1 MRSASEFAALE
12 LDPPSHLERSRP
24 LVRILFV
31 VVAVLA
37 LLAPGSASTAQTT
50 AVSPTDSVLLT
61 KVRQAGL
68 WEMPS
73 GMMAM
78 QKGSPLVKEVGFAIM
93 MDHGRLD
100 VATRALS
107 AKLNSP
113 VPDQP
118 SDEQRGW
125 LLEEMNAAPGPAFDR
140 VFANRLRAAHGQ
152 VFAILAQLRAGTR
165 NDDVRAFA
173 TVGNQAVMRH
183 MTMLESTGM
192 VDYTA
197 LPEPA
202 VSTTA
207 APAGAPLGLDTSQ
220 IAVVA
225 ALFLL
230 VGGGLFYV
238 LRQIKGN
245 RNRGRT
251 RTSSRP
257 AGVRTGGSHG

>member
-1 MRSASEFAALE
+1 MRSVSDLAGFDF
-12 LDPPSHLERSRP
+12 DPPSVLERSRP

-31 VVAVLA
+31 VALVLA
-37 LLAPGSASTAQTT
+37 LLAPGSASLAQTGST
-50 AVSPTDSVLLT
+50 AISDTDAVLLT

-78 QKGSPLVKEVGFAIM
+78 EKGSPIVQKVGFAIM

-107 AKLNSP
+107 QKLNSP

-118 SDEQRGW
+118 SEEQRGW
-125 LLEEMNAAPGPAFDR
+125 LAEQMAAAPGPEFDR
-140 VFANRLRAAHGQ
+140 VFANRLRAAHGA
-152 VFAILAQLRAGTR
+152 VFAVLAQLRAGTR

-197 LPEPA
+197 LPAPA
-202 VSTTA
+202 VSTTS
-207 APAGAPLGLDTSQ
+207 APVGEPLGLDTSQ

-230 VGGGLFYV
+230 LGGGLFYA
-238 LRQIKGN
+238 LRQIKS
-245 RNRGRT
+245 NRGRA
-251 RTSSRP
+251 RTSRP
-257 AGVRTGGSHG
+257 AAARTGGSHG

>member
-1 MRSASEFAALE
+1 MRSASELAGFDFEPL
-12 LDPPSHLERSRP
+12 SVLERSRP

-31 VVAVLA
+31 VALVLA
-37 LLAPGSASTAQTT
+37 LLAPGSASLAQTT
-50 AVSPTDSVLLT
+50 AISDTDAVLLT

-78 QKGSPLVKEVGFAIM
+78 EKGSPIVQKVGFAIM

-107 AKLNSP
+107 QKLNSP

-118 SDEQRGW
+118 SEEQRGW
-125 LLEEMNAAPGPAFDR
+125 LAEEMAASPGPEFDR
-140 VFANRLRAAHGQ
+140 VFANRLRAAHGA
-152 VFAILAQLRAGTR
+152 VFNVLAQLRAGTR

-197 LPEPA
+197 LPAPS

-207 APAGAPLGLDTSQ
+207 APTGIQLGLDPSQ

-230 VGGGLFYV
+230 LGGGFFYV
-238 LRQIKGN
+238 LRQVKSN
-245 RNRGRT
+245 RSRGRAAA
-251 RTSSRP
+251 RP
-257 AGVRTGGSHG
+257 ATARAGGTRG

>member
-1 MRSASEFAALE
+1 MRSASELAGFGCE
-12 LDPPSHLERSRP
+12 PSSVLERSRP

-31 VVAVLA
+31 VALVLA
-37 LLAPGSASTAQTT
+37 LLAPGSTSLAQTT
-50 AVSPTDSVLLT
+50 AISDTDAVLLT

-78 QKGSPLVKEVGFAIM
+78 EKGGPIVQKVGFAIM

-107 AKLNSP
+107 QKLNSP

-125 LLEEMNAAPGPAFDR
+125 LAEEMAASPGPEFDR
-140 VFANRLRAAHGQ
+140 VFANRLRAAHGA
-152 VFAILAQLRAGTR
+152 VFNVLAQLRAGTR

-197 LPEPA
+197 LPAPS

-207 APAGAPLGLDTSQ
+207 APTGIQLGLDPSQ
-220 IAVVA
+220 IAVVG

-230 VGGGLFYV
+230 LGGGLFYV
-238 LRQIKGN
+238 LRQVKS
-245 RNRGRT
+245 NRGRG
-251 RTSSRP
+251 RASSRP
-257 AGVRTGGSHG
+257 ATARTGGSHG

>member
-1 MRSASEFAALE
+1 MLSASDLAELEFI
-12 LDPPSHLERSRP
+12 PPSVLERNRP
-24 LVRILFV
+24 LLRILFV

-37 LLAPGSASTAQTT
+37 LFTPGTPSLAQTT
-50 AVSPTDSVLLT
+50 SVSPTDAVLLT

-78 QKGSPLVKEVGFAIM
+78 QKGSPQVQAVGFAIM

-107 AKLNSP
+107 QKLNSP

-118 SDEQRGW
+118 SAEQMGW
-125 LLEEMNAAPGPAFDR
+125 LAEEMNAAPGPAFDR
-140 VFANRLRAAHGQ
+140 IFANRLRAAHGQ

-183 MTMLESTGM
+183 MSMLESTGM
-192 VDYTA
+192 VDFTA
-197 LPEPA
+197 LPEAA

-207 APAGAPLGLDTSQ
+207 APVGAALGLDAGQMAT
-220 IAVVA
+220 VA
-225 ALFLL
+225 ALILIL
-230 VGGGLFYV
+230 GGGLFYV
-238 LRQIKGN
+238 LRQVKS
-245 RNRGRT
+245 NRGRA
-251 RTSSRP
+251 RAGARP
-257 AGVRTGGSHG
+257 AAARTGGSRG

>member
-1 MRSASEFAALE
+1 MRSASELAWLE
-12 LDPPSHLERSRP
+12 TGSPSVFERSRP

-31 VVAVLA
+31 LALVLS
-37 LLAPGSASTAQTT
+37 LLAPGSTSLAQTT
-50 AVSPTDSVLLT
+50 AVSDTDAVLLT

-78 QKGSPLVKEVGFAIM
+78 EKGSPLVQKVGFAIM

-107 AKLNSP
+107 QKLNSP

-118 SDEQRGW
+118 SEEQRGW
-125 LLEEMNAAPGPAFDR
+125 LAEQMAASPGPEFDR

-152 VFAILAQLRAGTR
+152 VFAVLAQLRAGTR

-197 LPEPA
+197 LPAPV

-207 APAGAPLGLDTSQ
+207 APTGIQLGLDTSQ
-220 IAVVA
+220 LAVVA

-238 LRQIKGN
+238 LRQIKS
-245 RNRGRT
+245 NRGRA
-251 RTSSRP
+251 RAARP
-257 AGVRTGGSHG
+257 ATARTGGSHG

>member
-1 MRSASEFAALE
+1 MLSASEFAGPE
-12 LDPPSHLERSRP
+12 FGPPSALERSRP

-31 VVAVLA
+31 LVAVLA
-37 LLAPGSASTAQTT
+37 LLPSVSATSTAQTT
-50 AVSPTDSVLLT
+50 AVSDTDAVLLT

-78 QKGSPLVKEVGFAIM
+78 QKGSPIVQAVGFAIM

-118 SDEQRGW
+118 SAEQLGW
-125 LLEEMNAAPGPAFDR
+125 LAEQMNASPGPEFDR
-140 VFANRLRAAHGQ
+140 IFANRLRAAHGQ

-197 LPEPA
+197 LPTPA

-207 APAGAPLGLDTSQ
+207 APVGQPLGLDTSQ
-220 IAVVA
+220 LAVVG

-245 RNRGRT
+245 RGRARAT
-251 RTSSRP
+251 RRP
-257 AGVRTGGSHG
+257 AAVRTGGSHG

>member
-1 MRSASEFAALE
+1 MLSASELTGLE
-12 LDPPSHLERSRP
+12 FDPPSVLDRSRP
-24 LVRILFV
+24 LVRIVFV
-31 VVAVLA
+31 VLAVRA
-37 LLAPGSASTAQTT
+37 LLGPGSASTAQTT
-50 AVSPTDSVLLT
+50 AISDTDAVLLT

-78 QKGSPLVKEVGFAIM
+78 EKGSPIVQKVGFAIM

-107 AKLNSP
+107 QKLNSP

-118 SDEQRGW
+118 SEEQRGW
-125 LLEEMNAAPGPAFDR
+125 LGEEMAASPGPEFDR
-140 VFANRLRAAHGQ
+140 VFANRLRAAHGA
-152 VFAILAQLRAGTR
+152 VFNVLAQLRAGTR
-165 NDDVRAFA
+165 SDDVRAFA
-173 TVGNQAVMRH
+173 AVGNQAVLRH

-197 LPEPA
+197 LPAPS

-207 APAGAPLGLDTSQ
+207 APTGIQLGLDTSQ
-220 IAVVA
+220 IAVVG

-245 RNRGRT
+245 RGRA
-251 RTSSRP
+251 RASRRP
-257 AGVRTGGSHG
+257 

>member
-1 MRSASEFAALE
+1 MLSASELTGLE
-12 LDPPSHLERSRP
+12 FDPPSVLDRSRP

-31 VVAVLA
+31 VLTVLA

-50 AVSPTDSVLLT
+50 AVSDTDAVLLT

-78 QKGSPLVKEVGFAIM
+78 EKGSPLVQKVGFAIM

-118 SDEQRGW
+118 SEEQRGW
-125 LLEEMNAAPGPAFDR
+125 LAEQVAAAPGPAFDR
-140 VFANRLRAAHGQ
+140 VFANRLRAAHGA
-152 VFAILAQLRAGTR
+152 VFVVLAQLRVGIR
-165 NDDVRAFA
+165 NDEVRAFA

-197 LPEPA
+197 LPAPA
-202 VSTTA
+202 VSTTS
-207 APAGAPLGLDTSQ
+207 APVGEPLGLDTSQ
-220 IAVVA
+220 IAVVG

-238 LRQIKGN
+238 LRQIKS
-245 RNRGRT
+245 NRGRA
-251 RTSSRP
+251 RASRP
-257 AGVRTGGSHG
+257 ATARTGGSHG

>member
-1 MRSASEFAALE
+1 MRSASELAGFDFE
-12 LDPPSHLERSRP
+12 TPSVLERSRP

-31 VVAVLA
+31 VALVLA
-37 LLAPGSASTAQTT
+37 LLAPGSASLAQTEST
-50 AVSPTDSVLLT
+50 AISDTDAVLLT

-78 QKGSPLVKEVGFAIM
+78 QKGSPIVQQVGFAIM

-107 AKLNSP
+107 QKLNSP

-118 SDEQRGW
+118 SEEQRGW
-125 LLEEMNAAPGPAFDR
+125 LAEQMAAAPGPEFDR
-140 VFANRLRAAHGQ
+140 VFANRLRAAHGS
-152 VFAILAQLRAGTR
+152 VFAVLAQLRAGTR
-165 NDDVRAFA
+165 NADVRAFA

-183 MTMLESTGM
+183 MTILESTGM

-197 LPEPA
+197 LPAPA
-202 VSTTA
+202 VSTTS
-207 APAGAPLGLDTSQ
+207 APVGEPLGLDTSQ
-220 IAVVA
+220 IAVVG

-230 VGGGLFYV
+230 VGGGLFYA
-238 LRQIKGN
+238 LRQIKS
-245 RNRGRT
+245 NRGRT
-251 RTSSRP
+251 RTARP
-257 AGVRTGGSHG
+257 ATARTGGSHG

>member
-1 MRSASEFAALE
+1 MLSASEYAGLEFA
-12 LDPPSHLERSRP
+12 PPSPLERSRP

-31 VVAVLA
+31 LVAVLT
-37 LLAPGSASTAQTT
+37 LLAAVSPASIAQTT
-50 AVSPTDSVLLT
+50 AVSPEDSVLLT

-78 QKGSPLVKEVGFAIM
+78 QKGSPKVQAIGFAIM

-107 AKLNSP
+107 QKLNSP

-125 LLEEMNAAPGPAFDR
+125 LLEEMNAAPGPSFDR

-173 TVGNQAVMRH
+173 TVGNQAVLRH
-183 MTMLESTGM
+183 MTMLESSGV
-192 VDYTA
+192 VDFDA
-197 LPEPA
+197 LPTPA

-207 APAGAPLGLDTSQ
+207 APAGALLGLDTSQ
-220 IAVVA
+220 LAVVV

-230 VGGGLFYV
+230 LGGGLFYV
-238 LRQIKGN
+238 LRQVKGN
-245 RNRGRT
+245 RGRARAAARAAT
-251 RTSSRP
+251 
-257 AGVRTGGSHG
+257 VRTGGSHG

>member
-1 MRSASEFAALE
+1 MRSASELAGFDFE
-12 LDPPSHLERSRP
+12 PPSVLERSRP

-31 VVAVLA
+31 VALVLA
-37 LLAPGSASTAQTT
+37 LLAPGSASLAQTN
-50 AVSPTDSVLLT
+50 AISDTDAVLLT

-78 QKGSPLVKEVGFAIM
+78 EKGSPIVQKVGFAIM

-107 AKLNSP
+107 QKLNSP

-118 SDEQRGW
+118 SEEQRGW
-125 LLEEMNAAPGPAFDR
+125 LGEEMAASPGPEFDR
-140 VFANRLRAAHGQ
+140 VFANRLRAAHGA
-152 VFAILAQLRAGTR
+152 VFNVLAQLRAGTR

-197 LPEPA
+197 LPAPS

-207 APAGAPLGLDTSQ
+207 APTGIQLGLDPSQ
-220 IAVVA
+220 IAVVG

-230 VGGGLFYV
+230 LGGGLFYV
-238 LRQIKGN
+238 LRQVKSN
-245 RNRGRT
+245 RSRARAT
-251 RTSSRP
+251 ARP
-257 AGVRTGGSHG
+257 ATARAGGGRG

>member
-1 MRSASEFAALE
+1 MRSASELAGFDFE
-12 LDPPSHLERSRP
+12 PPSVLERSRP

-31 VVAVLA
+31 VALVLA
-37 LLAPGSASTAQTT
+37 LLAPGSTSLAQTG
-50 AVSPTDSVLLT
+50 AISDTDAVLLT

-78 QKGSPLVKEVGFAIM
+78 EKGSPIVQKVGFAIM

-107 AKLNSP
+107 QKLNSP

-125 LLEEMNAAPGPAFDR
+125 LAEEMAASPGPEFDR
-140 VFANRLRAAHGQ
+140 VFANRLRAAHGA
-152 VFAILAQLRAGTR
+152 VFNVLAQLRAGTR

-197 LPEPA
+197 LPAPS

-207 APAGAPLGLDTSQ
+207 APTGIQLGLDPSQ
-220 IAVVA
+220 IAVVG

-230 VGGGLFYV
+230 VGGGLYSA
-238 LRQIKGN
+238 LRQIKS
-245 RNRGRT
+245 NRGRA
-251 RTSSRP
+251 RGARP
-257 AGVRTGGSHG
+257 ATARTGGSHG

>member
-1 MRSASEFAALE
+1 MRSASELAGFDHE
-12 LDPPSHLERSRP
+12 PSSVFERSRP

-31 VVAVLA
+31 VALVLA
-37 LLAPGSASTAQTT
+37 LLAPGSTSLAQSTAI
-50 AVSPTDSVLLT
+50 SDTDAVLLT

-78 QKGSPLVKEVGFAIM
+78 EKGSPIVQKVGFAIM

-107 AKLNSP
+107 QKLNSP

-125 LLEEMNAAPGPAFDR
+125 LAEEMAASPGPEFDR
-140 VFANRLRAAHGQ
+140 VFANRLRAAHGA
-152 VFAILAQLRAGTR
+152 VFNVLAQLRAGTR

-197 LPEPA
+197 LPAPS

-207 APAGAPLGLDTSQ
+207 APTGIQLGLDPSQ
-220 IAVVA
+220 IAVVG

-230 VGGGLFYV
+230 LGGGLFYV
-238 LRQIKGN
+238 LRQVKS
-245 RNRGRT
+245 NRGRG
-251 RTSSRP
+251 RASSRP
-257 AGVRTGGSHG
+257 ATARTGGSHG

>member
-1 MRSASEFAALE
+1 MLSASEYPGLE
-12 LDPPSHLERSRP
+12 FDPPSALERSRP
-24 LVRILFV
+24 LVRIVFV
-31 VVAVLA
+31 LVAVLT
-37 LLAPGSASTAQTT
+37 LLASVAPSSLAQTT
-50 AVSPTDSVLLT
+50 AVSPEDAVLLT

-78 QKGSPLVKEVGFAIM
+78 QKGSPKVQAVGFAIM

-107 AKLNSP
+107 QKLNSP

-125 LLEEMNAAPGPAFDR
+125 LAEEMNAAPGPAFDR

-183 MTMLESTGM
+183 MTMLESTGD
-192 VDYTA
+192 VDFDS
-197 LPEPA
+197 LPTPV

-207 APAGAPLGLDTSQ
+207 APAGALLGLDTSQ
-220 IAVVA
+220 IAVVG

-245 RNRGRT
+245 RGRA
-251 RTSSRP
+251 RTARP
-257 AGVRTGGSHG
+257 ATVRTGGSHG

>member
-1 MRSASEFAALE
+1 MRSASEFAGLE
-12 LDPPSHLERSRP
+12 FEPPSVFAQARP

-31 VVAVLA
+31 VIAVLA
-37 LLAPGSASTAQTT
+37 LLAPGSTSLAQTT
-50 AVSPTDSVLLT
+50 SVSDTDAVLLT

-78 QKGSPLVKEVGFAIM
+78 QKGSPLVQKVGFAIM

-107 AKLNSP
+107 QKLNSP

-125 LLEEMNAAPGPAFDR
+125 LAEEMNATPGPEFDR
-140 VFANRLRAAHGQ
+140 IFANRLRAAHGQ

-197 LPEPA
+197 LPTPS

-207 APAGAPLGLDTSQ
+207 APTGIQLGLDTSQ
-220 IAVVA
+220 MAVVG

-238 LRQIKGN
+238 LRQVKS
-245 RNRGRT
+245 NRGRA
-251 RTSSRP
+251 RAARP
-257 AGVRTGGSHG
+257 ATARTGGSHG

>member
-1 MRSASEFAALE
+1 MRSASELAGFDFE
-12 LDPPSHLERSRP
+12 PSSVLERSRP

-31 VVAVLA
+31 VALVLA
-37 LLAPGSASTAQTT
+37 LLAPGSASLAQTN
-50 AVSPTDSVLLT
+50 AISDTDAVLLT

-78 QKGSPLVKEVGFAIM
+78 EKGSPIVQKVGFAIM

-107 AKLNSP
+107 RKLNSP

-118 SDEQRGW
+118 SEEQRGW
-125 LLEEMNAAPGPAFDR
+125 LAEQMAASPGPEFDR
-140 VFANRLRAAHGQ
+140 VFANRLRAAHGS
-152 VFAILAQLRAGTR
+152 VFAVLAQLRAGTR
-165 NDDVRAFA
+165 NADVRAFA

-183 MTMLESTGM
+183 MSILESTGM

-197 LPEPA
+197 LPAPA

-207 APAGAPLGLDTSQ
+207 APSGIQLGLDTSQ
-220 IAVVA
+220 IAVVG

-238 LRQIKGN
+238 LRQIKS
-245 RNRGRT
+245 NRGRG
-251 RTSSRP
+251 RTARP
-257 AGVRTGGSHG
+257 ATARTGGSHG

>member
-1 MRSASEFAALE
+1 MLSASELAGLE
-12 LDPPSHLERSRP
+12 LTPPSPLERSRP

-31 VVAVLA
+31 LVAVLT
-37 LLAPGSASTAQTT
+37 LLAAVSPASIAQTT
-50 AVSPTDSVLLT
+50 AVSPEDAVLLT

-78 QKGSPLVKEVGFAIM
+78 EKGSPKVQAVGFAIM

-107 AKLNSP
+107 QKLNSP

-183 MTMLESTGM
+183 MTMLESTGV
-192 VDYTA
+192 VDFDA
-197 LPEPA
+197 LPTPV

-207 APAGAPLGLDTSQ
+207 APAGAALGLDTSQ
-220 IAVVA
+220 IAVVG

-245 RNRGRT
+245 RGRAT
-251 RTSSRP
+251 RRP
-257 AGVRTGGSHG
+257 ATVRPGGSHG

>member
-1 MRSASEFAALE
+1 MLSASELAGLE
-12 LDPPSHLERSRP
+12 YDPPSVLERSRP

-31 VVAVLA
+31 LVAVLA
-37 LLAPGSASTAQTT
+37 LLASVSPASLAQT
-50 AVSPTDSVLLT
+50 ASVSDTDAVLLT

-78 QKGSPLVKEVGFAIM
+78 QKGSPKVQAVGFAIM

-107 AKLNSP
+107 QKLNSP

-118 SDEQRGW
+118 SEEQRGW
-125 LLEEMNAAPGPAFDR
+125 LAEEMAAPPGPSFDR

-152 VFAILAQLRAGTR
+152 VFAVLAQLRAGTR

-173 TVGNQAVMRH
+173 TVGNQAVLRH

-197 LPEPA
+197 LPTPS

-207 APAGAPLGLDTSQ
+207 APTGIALGLDSSQ

-245 RNRGRT
+245 RGRGRAT
-251 RTSSRP
+251 SRP
-257 AGVRTGGSHG
+257 AAVRTGGSRG

>member
-1 MRSASEFAALE
+1 MLSASEIAGLDF
-12 LDPPSHLERSRP
+12 DPPSALERSRP

-31 VVAVLA
+31 LAAVLA
-37 LLAPGSASTAQTT
+37 LLAPGTASTAQTT
-50 AVSPTDSVLLT
+50 SVSDTDAVLLT

-78 QKGSPLVKEVGFAIM
+78 EKGSPIVQKVGFAIM

-107 AKLNSP
+107 QKLNSP

-125 LLEEMNAAPGPAFDR
+125 LAEEMAAAPGPAFDR

-173 TVGNQAVMRH
+173 AVGNQAVLRH

-197 LPEPA
+197 LPAPT

-207 APAGAPLGLDTSQ
+207 APTGIQLGLDPSQ

-230 VGGGLFYV
+230 LGGGLFYT
-238 LRQIKGN
+238 LRQVKSN
-245 RNRGRT
+245 RSRARAT
-251 RTSSRP
+251 SRP
-257 AGVRTGGSHG
+257 ATARAGGGRG

>member
-1 MRSASEFAALE
+1 MLSASEYAGLE
-12 LDPPSHLERSRP
+12 FTAPSPLERSRP
-24 LVRILFV
+24 VVRVLFV
-31 VVAVLA
+31 LVAVLT
-37 LLAPGSASTAQTT
+37 LLASVSPASIAQTT
-50 AVSPTDSVLLT
+50 AVSPEDAVLLT

-78 QKGSPLVKEVGFAIM
+78 QKGSPKVQAIGFAIM

-125 LLEEMNAAPGPAFDR
+125 LLEEMNAPPGPSFDS

-152 VFAILAQLRAGTR
+152 VFAVLAQLRAGTR
-165 NDDVRAFA
+165 NEDVRAFA
-173 TVGNQAVMRH
+173 TVGNQAVLRH
-183 MTMLESTGM
+183 MTMLESSGM

-197 LPEPA
+197 LPAPA

-207 APAGAPLGLDTSQ
+207 APVGQPLGLDSSQ

-245 RNRGRT
+245 RGRA
-251 RTSSRP
+251 RASRRP
-257 AGVRTGGSHG
+257 ATVRTGGSHG

>member
-1 MRSASEFAALE
+1 
-12 LDPPSHLERSRP
+12 
-24 LVRILFV
+24 
-31 VVAVLA
+31 
-37 LLAPGSASTAQTT
+37 
-50 AVSPTDSVLLT
+50 
-61 KVRQAGL
+61 
-68 WEMPS
+68 MPS

-78 QKGSPLVKEVGFAIM
+78 EKGSPIVQKVGFAIM

-107 AKLNSP
+107 QKLNSP

-118 SDEQRGW
+118 SAEQLGW
-125 LLEEMNAAPGPAFDR
+125 LAEEMAAPPGPAFDR

-152 VFAILAQLRAGTR
+152 VFAVLAQLRAGTR

-197 LPEPA
+197 LPAPA

-207 APAGAPLGLDTSQ
+207 APAGIQLGLDTSQ
-220 IAVVA
+220 MAVVG

-245 RNRGRT
+245 RGRA
-251 RTSSRP
+251 RASRP
-257 AGVRTGGSHG
+257 AAARTGGSHG

>member
-1 MRSASEFAALE
+1 MLSASELTGLE
-12 LDPPSHLERSRP
+12 FDPPSVLDRSRP

-31 VVAVLA
+31 VLTVLA

-50 AVSPTDSVLLT
+50 AVSDTDAVLLT

-78 QKGSPLVKEVGFAIM
+78 EKGSPLVQKVGFAIM

-118 SDEQRGW
+118 SEEQRGW
-125 LLEEMNAAPGPAFDR
+125 LAEQVAAAPGPAFDR
-140 VFANRLRAAHGQ
+140 VFANRLRAAHGA

-197 LPEPA
+197 LPTPA

-207 APAGAPLGLDTSQ
+207 APVGEPLGLDTSQ
-220 IAVVA
+220 IAVVG

-245 RNRGRT
+245 RGRA
-251 RTSSRP
+251 RAAARP
-257 AGVRTGGSHG
+257 ATARTGGSHG

>member
-1 MRSASEFAALE
+1 MRSASELAGFDFEPA
-12 LDPPSHLERSRP
+12 SVLERARP
-24 LVRILFV
+24 VVRILFV
-31 VVAVLA
+31 VALVLA
-37 LLAPGSASTAQTT
+37 LLAPGSASLAQTT
-50 AVSPTDSVLLT
+50 AVSDTDAVLLT

-78 QKGSPLVKEVGFAIM
+78 EKGSPIVQKVGFAIM

-107 AKLNSP
+107 QKLNSP

-125 LLEEMNAAPGPAFDR
+125 LAEEMNASPGPEFDR
-140 VFANRLRAAHGQ
+140 IFANRLRAAHGQ

-197 LPEPA
+197 LPAPA

-207 APAGAPLGLDTSQ
+207 APVGQPLGLDTSQ
-220 IAVVA
+220 IAVVG

-230 VGGGLFYV
+230 LGGGLFYA
-238 LRQIKGN
+238 LRQIKS
-245 RNRGRT
+245 NRGRA
-251 RTSSRP
+251 RTARP
-257 AGVRTGGSHG
+257 ATARTGGSHG

>member
-1 MRSASEFAALE
+1 MRSASELAGFGFE
-12 LDPPSHLERSRP
+12 PPSVLERTRP

-31 VVAVLA
+31 VALVLA
-37 LLAPGSASTAQTT
+37 LLAPGSASLAQTT
-50 AVSPTDSVLLT
+50 AISDTDAILLT

-78 QKGSPLVKEVGFAIM
+78 EKGSPIVQKVGFAIM

-107 AKLNSP
+107 QKLNSP

-125 LLEEMNAAPGPAFDR
+125 LAEEMAASPGPEFDR
-140 VFANRLRAAHGQ
+140 VFANRLRAAHGA
-152 VFAILAQLRAGTR
+152 VFNVLAQLRAGTR
-165 NDDVRAFA
+165 SDDVRAFA

-197 LPEPA
+197 LPAPA

-207 APAGAPLGLDTSQ
+207 APVGQPLGLDTSQ
-220 IAVVA
+220 IAVVG

-230 VGGGLFYV
+230 LGGGLFYA
-238 LRQIKGN
+238 LRQIKS
-245 RNRGRT
+245 NRGRA
-251 RTSSRP
+251 RASRP
-257 AGVRTGGSHG
+257 ATARTGGSHG

>member
-1 MRSASEFAALE
+1 MRSASELAGFDFEPATV
-12 LDPPSHLERSRP
+12 LERTRP

-31 VVAVLA
+31 AALVLA
-37 LLAPGSASTAQTT
+37 LLAPGSTSLAQTG
-50 AVSPTDSVLLT
+50 AVNSVSDTDAVLLT

-78 QKGSPLVKEVGFAIM
+78 EKGSPLVQKVGFAIM

-107 AKLNSP
+107 QKLNSP

-125 LLEEMNAAPGPAFDR
+125 LAEEMAASPGPEFDR

-197 LPEPA
+197 LPAPV

-207 APAGAPLGLDTSQ
+207 APTGIQLGLDTSQ
-220 IAVVA
+220 MAVVG

-245 RNRGRT
+245 RGRA
-251 RTSSRP
+251 RASRP
-257 AGVRTGGSHG
+257 ATARTGGSHG

>member
-1 MRSASEFAALE
+1 MRSASELAGFGFE
-12 LDPPSHLERSRP
+12 PPSVLERTRP

-31 VVAVLA
+31 VALVLA
-37 LLAPGSASTAQTT
+37 LLAPGSASLAQTT
-50 AVSPTDSVLLT
+50 AISDTDAILLT

-78 QKGSPLVKEVGFAIM
+78 EKGSPIVQKVGFAIM

-107 AKLNSP
+107 QKLNSP

-125 LLEEMNAAPGPAFDR
+125 LAEEMAASPGPEFDR
-140 VFANRLRAAHGQ
+140 VFANRLRAAHGA
-152 VFAILAQLRAGTR
+152 VFNVLAQLRAGTR
-165 NDDVRAFA
+165 SDDVRAFA

-197 LPEPA
+197 LPAPA
-202 VSTTA
+202 VSTTS
-207 APAGAPLGLDTSQ
+207 APVGEPLGLDTSQ
-220 IAVVA
+220 IAVVG

-230 VGGGLFYV
+230 LGGGLFYA
-238 LRQIKGN
+238 LRQIKS
-245 RNRGRT
+245 NRGRA
-251 RTSSRP
+251 RASRP
-257 AGVRTGGSHG
+257 ATARTGGSHG

>member
-1 MRSASEFAALE
+1 MLSASELTGLE
-12 LDPPSHLERSRP
+12 FDPPSVLDRSRP

-31 VVAVLA
+31 VLTVLA

-50 AVSPTDSVLLT
+50 AVSDTDAVLLT

-78 QKGSPLVKEVGFAIM
+78 EKGSPLVQKVGFAIM

-118 SDEQRGW
+118 SEEQRGW
-125 LLEEMNAAPGPAFDR
+125 LAEQVAAAPGPAFDR
-140 VFANRLRAAHGQ
+140 VFANRLRAAHGA
-152 VFAILAQLRAGTR
+152 VFAVLAQLRAGTR
-165 NDDVRAFA
+165 NDEVRAFA

-197 LPEPA
+197 LPTPA

-207 APAGAPLGLDTSQ
+207 APVGEPLGLDTSQ
-220 IAVVA
+220 IAVVG

-245 RNRGRT
+245 RGRARAT
-251 RTSSRP
+251 ARP
-257 AGVRTGGSHG
+257 ATARTGGSHG

>member
-1 MRSASEFAALE
+1 MLSASEFAGPEFA
-12 LDPPSHLERSRP
+12 PPSSPERSRP
-24 LVRILFV
+24 VVRILFV
-31 VVAVLA
+31 LVAVLT
-37 LLAPGSASTAQTT
+37 LLASVSPASIAQTST
-50 AVSPTDSVLLT
+50 GISPEDAILLN

-78 QKGSPLVKEVGFAIM
+78 QKGSPKVQAVGFAIM

-125 LLEEMNAAPGPAFDR
+125 LLEEMNAAPGPAFDS
-140 VFANRLRAAHGQ
+140 VFANRLRSAHGA
-152 VFAILAQLRAGTR
+152 VFAVLAQLRAGTR

-197 LPEPA
+197 LPAPV
-202 VSTTA
+202 VSATS
-207 APAGAPLGLDTSQ
+207 APAGQPLGLDTSQ
-220 IAVVA
+220 IAVVG

-245 RNRGRT
+245 RGRAKAT
-251 RTSSRP
+251 RRP
-257 AGVRTGGSHG
+257 ATVRTGGSHG

>member
-1 MRSASEFAALE
+1 MRSASELAGFDFEPL
-12 LDPPSHLERSRP
+12 SVLERSRP

-31 VVAVLA
+31 AALVLA
-37 LLAPGSASTAQTT
+37 LLAPGSASLAQTN
-50 AVSPTDSVLLT
+50 AISDTDALLLT

-78 QKGSPLVKEVGFAIM
+78 EKGSPIVQKVGFAIM

-107 AKLNSP
+107 QKLNSP

-118 SDEQRGW
+118 SEEQRGW
-125 LLEEMNAAPGPAFDR
+125 LGEEMAASPGPEFDR
-140 VFANRLRAAHGQ
+140 VFANRLRAAHGA
-152 VFAILAQLRAGTR
+152 VFNVLAQLRAGTR

-197 LPEPA
+197 LPAPS

-207 APAGAPLGLDTSQ
+207 APTGIQLGLDPSQ
-220 IAVVA
+220 IAVVG

-230 VGGGLFYV
+230 LGGGLFYT
-238 LRQIKGN
+238 LRQVKSN
-245 RNRGRT
+245 RSRARAA
-251 RTSSRP
+251 RP
-257 AGVRTGGSHG
+257 ATARAGGGRG

>member
-1 MRSASEFAALE
+1 MRSASELAGFGCE
-12 LDPPSHLERSRP
+12 PSSVLDRSRP

-31 VVAVLA
+31 VALVLA
-37 LLAPGSASTAQTT
+37 LLAPGSTSLAQTT
-50 AVSPTDSVLLT
+50 AISDTDAVLLT

-78 QKGSPLVKEVGFAIM
+78 EKGGPIVQKVGFAIM

-107 AKLNSP
+107 QKLNSP

-125 LLEEMNAAPGPAFDR
+125 LAEEMAASPGPEFDR
-140 VFANRLRAAHGQ
+140 VFANRLRAAHGA
-152 VFAILAQLRAGTR
+152 VFNVLAQLRAGTR

-197 LPEPA
+197 LPAPS

-207 APAGAPLGLDTSQ
+207 APTGIQLGLDPSQ
-220 IAVVA
+220 IAVVG

-230 VGGGLFYV
+230 LGGGLFYV
-238 LRQIKGN
+238 LRQVKS
-245 RNRGRT
+245 NRGRG
-251 RTSSRP
+251 RASSRP
-257 AGVRTGGSHG
+257 ATARTGGSHG

>member
-1 MRSASEFAALE
+1 MRSASELAGLE
-12 LDPPSHLERSRP
+12 YEPPSVLEFTRP

-31 VVAVLA
+31 LVAILT
-37 LLAPGSASTAQTT
+37 LLAPGSTSLAQTT
-50 AVSPTDSVLLT
+50 VSDTDAVLLT

-78 QKGSPLVKEVGFAIM
+78 QKGSPIVQKIGFAIM

-107 AKLNSP
+107 QKLNSP

-118 SDEQRGW
+118 SAEQRGW
-125 LLEEMNAAPGPAFDR
+125 LAEEMNASPGPEFDR
-140 VFANRLRAAHGQ
+140 IFANRLRAAHGQ
-152 VFAILAQLRAGTR
+152 VFAVLAQLRAGTR

-173 TVGNQAVMRH
+173 TVGNQAVLRH
-183 MTMLESTGM
+183 MTMLESSGM

-197 LPEPA
+197 LPTPA

-207 APAGAPLGLDTSQ
+207 APTGIQLGLDSSQ
-220 IAVVA
+220 MAVVG

-238 LRQIKGN
+238 LRQVKS
-245 RNRGRT
+245 NRGRA
-251 RTSSRP
+251 RAARP
-257 AGVRTGGSHG
+257 AAARTGGSHG

>member
-1 MRSASEFAALE
+1 MLSASEFAGPDFALR
-12 LDPPSHLERSRP
+12 PAAGRSRP
-24 LVRILFV
+24 FVRVVFV
-31 VVAVLA
+31 LVAVLT
-37 LLAPGSASTAQTT
+37 LLASVAVTSTAQT
-50 AVSPTDSVLLT
+50 AEVSETDAVLLT

-78 QKGSPLVKEVGFAIM
+78 QKGSPIVQAVGFAIM

-107 AKLNSP
+107 QKLNSP

-118 SDEQRGW
+118 SAEQLGW
-125 LLEEMNAAPGPAFDR
+125 LAEEMNASPGPEFDR
-140 VFANRLRAAHGQ
+140 IFANRLRAAHGQ
-152 VFAILAQLRAGTR
+152 VFAVLAQLRAGTR

-197 LPEPA
+197 LPTPA

-207 APAGAPLGLDTSQ
+207 APVGQPLGLDTSQ
-220 IAVVA
+220 IAVVG

-245 RNRGRT
+245 RGRARAT
-251 RTSSRP
+251 RRP
-257 AGVRTGGSHG
+257 AAVRTGGSHG

>member
-1 MRSASEFAALE
+1 MLSASELAGPE
-12 LDPPSHLERSRP
+12 LIPPSPLERSRP

-31 VVAVLA
+31 LVAVLT
-37 LLAPGSASTAQTT
+37 LLASVSPASIAQTN
-50 AVSPTDSVLLT
+50 AVSPEDAVLLT

-78 QKGSPLVKEVGFAIM
+78 QKGSPKVQAVGFAIM

-107 AKLNSP
+107 QKLNSP

-118 SDEQRGW
+118 SEEQRGW
-125 LLEEMNAAPGPAFDR
+125 LAEEMAASPGPEFDR
-140 VFANRLRAAHGQ
+140 VFANRLRAAHGA
-152 VFAILAQLRAGTR
+152 VFNVLAQLRAGTR
-165 NDDVRAFA
+165 SDDVRAFA

-197 LPEPA
+197 LPAPA
-202 VSTTA
+202 VSTTS
-207 APAGAPLGLDTSQ
+207 APVGEPLGLDTSQ
-220 IAVVA
+220 IAVVG
-225 ALFLL
+225 ALFIL

-238 LRQIKGN
+238 LRQIKS
-245 RNRGRT
+245 NRGRA
-251 RTSSRP
+251 RTSRP
-257 AGVRTGGSHG
+257 ATARTGGSHG

>member
-1 MRSASEFAALE
+1 MRSASELAGLE
-12 LDPPSHLERSRP
+12 YEPPSVAELARP

-31 VVAVLA
+31 LVAVLT
-37 LLAPGSASTAQTT
+37 LLAPGSTSLAQTT
-50 AVSPTDSVLLT
+50 SVSDTDAVLLT

-78 QKGSPLVKEVGFAIM
+78 QKGSPLVQKVGFAIM

-107 AKLNSP
+107 QKLNSP

-118 SDEQRGW
+118 SEEQRGW
-125 LLEEMNAAPGPAFDR
+125 LAEEMNASPGPEFDR
-140 VFANRLRAAHGQ
+140 IFANRLRAAHGQ
-152 VFAILAQLRAGTR
+152 VFAVLAQLRAGTR

-183 MTMLESTGM
+183 MTMLESTGL

-197 LPEPA
+197 LPTPA

-207 APAGAPLGLDTSQ
+207 APTGIQLGLDTSQ
-220 IAVVA
+220 MAVVG

-238 LRQIKGN
+238 LRQVKS
-245 RNRGRT
+245 NRGRA
-251 RTSSRP
+251 RAARP
-257 AGVRTGGSHG
+257 ATARTGGSHG

>member
-1 MRSASEFAALE
+1 MRSVSELAGFE
-12 LDPPSHLERSRP
+12 FESPSILERSRP

-31 VVAVLA
+31 VALVLA
-37 LLAPGSASTAQTT
+37 LLAPGSASLAQTN
-50 AVSPTDSVLLT
+50 AVSDTDAILLT

-78 QKGSPLVKEVGFAIM
+78 EKGSPIVQKVGFAIM

-107 AKLNSP
+107 QKLNSP

-118 SDEQRGW
+118 SEEQRGW
-125 LLEEMNAAPGPAFDR
+125 LAEQMNASPGPEFDR
-140 VFANRLRAAHGQ
+140 IFANRLRAAHGA

-197 LPEPA
+197 LPAPV

-207 APAGAPLGLDTSQ
+207 APTGIQLGLDTSQ
-220 IAVVA
+220 IAVVG

-238 LRQIKGN
+238 LRQIKS
-245 RNRGRT
+245 NRGRA
-251 RTSSRP
+251 RASRP
-257 AGVRTGGSHG
+257 ATARTGGSHG